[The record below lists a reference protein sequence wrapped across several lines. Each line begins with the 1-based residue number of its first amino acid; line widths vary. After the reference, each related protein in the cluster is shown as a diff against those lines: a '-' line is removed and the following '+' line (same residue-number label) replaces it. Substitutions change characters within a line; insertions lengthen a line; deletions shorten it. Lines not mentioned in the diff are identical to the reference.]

1 MTGSCYKPS
10 EGFCERV
17 VIGSQARLRIW
28 CLCAYGFESLRSH
41 KNSSRIGCFFC
52 PAKGQRLRIPSPPD
66 SPYGARGK
74 VSPGPLLS
82 LSSRKTE
89 VAFPPDPHYGGT
101 GAVAHVEAVPSLCGQ
116 APPQTSRPET
126 LWSPLADYA
135 SGIVTYQTV
144 WGQSD
149 HSSVFQSP

>member
-1 MTGSCYKPS
+1 MAFLWSLTGPS
-10 EGFCERV
+10 YF
-17 VIGSQARLRIW
+17 
-28 CLCAYGFESLRSH
+28 
-41 KNSSRIGCFFC
+41 
-52 PAKGQRLRIPSPPD
+52 PPD
-66 SPYGARGK
+66 PHYGGTGAVAHVEAVPRLFASQQGYALPRQRNVEPPVLRTAPHGARGK

-82 LSSRKTE
+82 QSSRKTE
-89 VAFPPDPHYGGT
+89 DAFPPDPHYGGT

-126 LWSPLADYA
+126 LWSPLADS
-135 SGIVTYQTV
+135 SGIVTCQTV